1 VPALAATLM
10 LIVIA
15 WVGLSVRSPMRTTF
29 ASAPAAEPRPAA
41 VIATA
46 APVATAA
53 VVESQI
59 TEKATSPDLTALER
73 SDTAPRVSVLRARG
87 SIVRARGSV
96 VRARDRRI
104 VASNSPTQVTKLEA
118 VRTLPSIV
126 IGRPAAL
133 PPEVAFAVIPFQ
145 SP

>member
-1 VPALAATLM
+1 MPALAATLM

>member
-15 WVGLSVRSPMRTTF
+15 WVGLSVRPPMRTTF
-29 ASAPAAEPRPAA
+29 ASAPAPEPRPAA

-53 VVESQI
+53 VVEPQI
-59 TEKATSPDLTALER
+59 TEKATSPDFTALER

-87 SIVRARGSV
+87 SV
-96 VRARDRRI
+96 VRARDRGI

-133 PPEVAFAVIPFQ
+133 PPEVAFAAIPVQ